1 MNLGSF
7 QTRWLPRVL
16 GGCAMVTLLTGCDPT
31 VNFYGS
37 FFPAWVLSLGLG
49 IVATILCR
57 YLFAAVRLERN
68 LGPLILVYPCLLL
81 LLSCVAWIIFFKP

>member
-1 MNLGSF
+1 MARGVMGLAVIF
-7 QTRWLPRVL
+7 CT
-16 GGCAMVTLLTGCDPT
+16 TGCDPT

-37 FFPAWVLSLGLG
+37 FFPAWVISLGVG
-49 IVATILCR
+49 IVATVLCR
-57 YLFAAVRLERN
+57 FLFAAVRLERN